1 MIIARLATARVEDAP
16 AVAAFQTLAWQ
27 QTYRGLI
34 DDALLDVPASSRV
47 DRWTERIRSGSRT
60 VTIAWAASAI
70 VGVASTSVD
79 DSPRSG
85 LPPRE
90 LHTLYLRR
98 DAQGAG
104 LGSRLLHAAIGDDAA
119 HLLVFEVNERA
130 QRFYAHHGFAPVG
143 GTLLDPGTGLTERR
157 WVRPGRVIAAPG
169 QA

>member
-70 VGVASTSVD
+70 VGVASTSVE
-79 DSPRSG
+79 DSPRAG

-119 HLLVFEVNERA
+119 HLLVFEVNDVRNGSTRITA
-130 QRFYAHHGFAPVG
+130 SRPWAGRSSTPAPGSRSGGGF
-143 GTLLDPGTGLTERR
+143 
-157 WVRPGRVIAAPG
+157 GRVE
-169 QA
+169 